1 MLDHVCLAR
10 VGVLA
15 MVAMVLSAGV
25 ALAENAPP
33 VPARE
38 QVMVALCD
46 PVNSTGNI
54 ANAVEE
60 ATEARGWMS
69 AYLKPIFESRI
80 AGRAATAPMRP
91 VFRSDAPRVSLRFAP
106 VPEPPARGL
115 DQSDPGSILVCAM
128 QDGLEIATMGNLM
141 TATAKVRGLEGAVI
155 DGAVRDITATGSML
169 AALDRYQRH

>member
-80 AGRAATAPMRP
+80 AGRAATAPIRP
-91 VFRSDAPRVSLRFAP
+91 VFRSDSPQYRNHLLEVSISP
-106 VPEPPARGL
+106 
-115 DQSDPGSILVCAM
+115 
-128 QDGLEIATMGNLM
+128 T
-141 TATAKVRGLEGAVI
+141 
-155 DGAVRDITATGSML
+155 L
-169 AALDRYQRH
+169 AASSSVPCRMGSRSPRWAI